1 MKKVWIKLSAILF
14 SMMLVT
20 VVVVGCGTETTDP
33 EPTATTDEGLSILDP
48 SIRLRVS
55 TTTSLY
61 DTGLWALLEPM
72 FEEKYGVEVDVM
84 SNGTG
89 IALEY
94 GKRGDVDIV
103 VVHSKSQEEAFIA
116 GGFGTE
122 RYVFASNYFVIVG
135 PANDPLGL
143 KGLSPE
149 DAFKKLA
156 DAETSRFVSRGDN
169 SGTHSKEKAIWKAA
183 GFDYETV
190 RTSGS
195 WYIDASGGMGATL
208 LKAKELDAYTLAD
221 IGTFLAYK
229 ADTGLSIAVDQGAIL
244 LNVYSAI
251 PVNASNVP
259 GVKNADAAIVMAD
272 WLMSQEIQDII
283 GKYGVKDYGAPLF
296 NPTYGIEPT
305 S

>member
-1 MKKVWIKLSAILF
+1 MKKFWSKLAAVMFSLMLISFAAI
-14 SMMLVT
+14 
-20 VVVVGCGTETTDP
+20 GCGTETPNPD
-33 EPTATTDEGLSILDP
+33 PTATDDEGLSVLDP

-72 FEEKYGVEVDVM
+72 FEKKYGVEVDVM

-89 IALEY
+89 IALEF

-116 GGFGTE
+116 GGFGTQ

-149 DAFKKLA
+149 AAFKKLA
-156 DAETSRFVSRGDN
+156 DSGTAKFVSRGDN
-169 SGTHSKEKAIWKAA
+169 SGTHAKEKAIWAAA
-183 GFDYETV
+183 GFNYETV

-208 LKAKELDAYTLAD
+208 LKAKEFGAYTIAD

-229 ADTGLSIAVDQGAIL
+229 ADTGLTIAVDQGAIL
-244 LNVYSAI
+244 LNVYAAI
-251 PVNASNVP
+251 PVNPANVP
-259 GVKNADAAIVMAD
+259 GVRNAEAAKIMAE
-272 WLMSQEIQDII
+272 WLMSKEIQDII
-283 GKYGVKDYGAPLF
+283 GQYGVKDYGAPLF
-296 NPTYGIEPT
+296 NPTYGVEPT